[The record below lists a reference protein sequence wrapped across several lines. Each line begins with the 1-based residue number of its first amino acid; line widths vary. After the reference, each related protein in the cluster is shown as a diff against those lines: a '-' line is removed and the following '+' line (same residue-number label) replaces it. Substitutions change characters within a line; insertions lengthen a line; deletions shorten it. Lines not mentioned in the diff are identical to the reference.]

1 MPQKQA
7 KQKLLLDDQVVKQFI
22 SDFQKAAEKEPKLLK
37 CLSFE
42 NMKHAVK
49 FVLLESTLIYRS
61 NYCYCYYWINITFII
76 QYYYIIIIITISFY
90 YYYHYY
96 YYSYYYYYYQVIITD
111 YNYYY
116 YYYFIIIVII
126 VIKLSV
132 ITFFRYPCHC
142 IFAPLDCLFTIS
154 LFTSVAAGKI
164 ACLAM
169 WLPLYLFN
177 IIIRCYSVSL
187 ICFHLF
193 NFGCVFE

>member
-7 KQKLLLDDQVVKQFI
+7 KQKLLLDDQTVKQFV

-61 NYCYCYYWINITFII
+61 NYCYYLINITFIF
-76 QYYYIIIIITISFY
+76 SVFLY
-90 YYYHYY
+90 YYYYYYLFLLLLSY

-111 YNYYY
+111 YDYYY

-126 VIKLSV
+126 VIKISV

-142 IFAPLDCLFTIS
+142 IFAPLD
-154 LFTSVAAGKI
+154 SV
-164 ACLAM
+164 
-169 WLPLYLFN
+169 P
-177 IIIRCYSVSL
+177 
-187 ICFHLF
+187 FHDF
-193 NFGCVFE
+193 FIH

>member
-61 NYCYCYYWINITFII
+61 NYCYYLINITFII
-76 QYYYIIIIITISFY
+76 QYYNIIIIITISFY

-116 YYYFIIIVII
+116 YYYLLLLLLLLSSYQLLLFSGTRAIVYSRRWIAFSRFLYSL
-126 VIKLSV
+126 VSQQVKLHALL
-132 ITFFRYPCHC
+132 C
-142 IFAPLDCLFTIS
+142 DCLFI
-154 LFTSVAAGKI
+154 
-164 ACLAM
+164 
-169 WLPLYLFN
+169 YL
-177 IIIRCYSVSL
+177 ILSSDVIQY
-187 ICFHLF
+187 H
-193 NFGCVFE
+193 